1 MVMGSSE
8 DIAILPQRYELRR
21 GQFSAALCS
30 PNGHSIFGSP
40 RESNAGENV
49 NYGIEFAVD
58 RSVTYGLSGFI
69 HGTYDNTLANYDSD
83 FFPAVNPAA
92 VAANHFFHISYVSPV
107 TATGNLSLNTRGG
120 FHIFANVP
128 FVSGYRYGV
137 GTTTFVFING
147 VPTKVPNTDIAQ
159 AALGHNAITNAYY
172 FTDPTNP
179 GTLQHPNITASRG
192 TPEGPD
198 PGSLLGPAQAILNL
212 TVAHDIG
219 TGAHHLQVGLVAF
232 NVFGNYSINTPFIN
246 SLWVPN
252 GIGSY
257 GHGSGIQAPVFVA
270 NEPYQA
276 NFGPFAYENE
286 PVGASRTYTV
296 YLNGKF

>member
-1 MVMGSSE
+1 MKISPYYRKGTNYVVASSP
-8 DIAILPQRYELRR
+8 LL
-21 GQFSAALCS
+21 FVL
-30 PNGHSIFGSP
+30 PNGQSVFGSP

-49 NYGIEFAVD
+49 NYGIEFAFD

-83 FFPAVNPAA
+83 FFPSVNPAA
-92 VAANHFFHISYVSPV
+92 VAANHFFHVSYVSPV

-120 FHIFANVP
+120 FHVFANVP

-147 VPTKVPNTDIAQ
+147 VPTNVPNTDIAQ

-198 PGSLLGPAQAILNL
+198 PGSLLGPAQAI
-212 TVAHDIG
+212 
-219 TGAHHLQVGLVAF
+219 
-232 NVFGNYSINTPFIN
+232 
-246 SLWVPN
+246 
-252 GIGSY
+252 
-257 GHGSGIQAPVFVA
+257 
-270 NEPYQA
+270 
-276 NFGPFAYENE
+276 
-286 PVGASRTYTV
+286 
-296 YLNGKF
+296 